1 MSKIVLDTNC
11 LLMSLPK
18 ASPYRLLWDS
28 FLKGEVILCVSNEI
42 LEEYAEILSL
52 KVGERIANNIVEL
65 IINRS
70 NVEFVN
76 PAFRF
81 DLIKTDVDDNK
92 FVDCAITAGAMCIV
106 SNDSH
111 FKELASIP
119 FPKVTVFSII
129 EFMVVLR
136 NLSQNTAN

>member
-1 MSKIVLDTNC
+1 MKKIVLDTNC

-18 ASPYRLLWDS
+18 ASPYRSLWDS
-28 FLKGEVILCVSNEI
+28 FLKGDIILCVSNEI
-42 LEEYAEILSL
+42 IEEYSEILSL
-52 KVGERIANNIVEL
+52 KVGQRIASNVIEL
-65 IINRS
+65 IVNRS

-76 PAFRF
+76 PTYRF
-81 DLIKTDVDDNK
+81 GLIQTDIDDNK
-92 FVDCAITAGAMCIV
+92 FVDCAIVAGAMCIV

-119 FPKVTVFSII
+119 FPKVTVFNIV

-136 NLSQNTAN
+136 NLNQNTAN

>member
-1 MSKIVLDTNC
+1 MKKIVLDTNC

-18 ASPYRLLWDS
+18 ASPYRSLWDS
-28 FLKGEVILCVSNEI
+28 FLKGDIILCVSNEI
-42 LEEYAEILSL
+42 IEEYSEILSL
-52 KVGERIANNIVEL
+52 KVGQRIASNVIEL
-65 IINRS
+65 IVNRS

-76 PAFRF
+76 PTYRF
-81 DLIKTDVDDNK
+81 GLIQTDIDDNK
-92 FVDCAITAGAMCIV
+92 FVDCAIVAGAMCIV

-119 FPKVTVFSII
+119 FPKVIVFNIV

-136 NLSQNTAN
+136 NLNQNTAN

>member
-1 MSKIVLDTNC
+1 MKKIVLDTNC

-18 ASPYRLLWDS
+18 ASPYRSLWDS
-28 FLKGEVILCVSNEI
+28 FLKGDIILCVSNEI
-42 LEEYAEILSL
+42 IEEYFEILSL
-52 KVGERIANNIVEL
+52 KVGQRIASNVIEL
-65 IINRS
+65 IVNRS

-76 PAFRF
+76 PTYRF
-81 DLIKTDVDDNK
+81 GLIQTDIDDNK
-92 FVDCAITAGAMCIV
+92 FVDCAIVAGAMCIV

-119 FPKVTVFSII
+119 FPKVTVFNIV

-136 NLSQNTAN
+136 NLNQNTAN

>member
-1 MSKIVLDTNC
+1 MKKIVLDTNC

-18 ASPYRLLWDS
+18 ASPYRSLWDS
-28 FLKGEVILCVSNEI
+28 FLTGDIILCVSNEI
-42 LEEYAEILSL
+42 IEEYSEILSL
-52 KVGERIANNIVEL
+52 KVGQRIASNVIEL
-65 IINRS
+65 IVNRS

-76 PAFRF
+76 PTYRF
-81 DLIKTDVDDNK
+81 GLIQTDIDDNK
-92 FVDCAITAGAMCIV
+92 FVDCAIVAGAMCIV

-119 FPKVTVFSII
+119 FPKVIVFNIV

-136 NLSQNTAN
+136 NLNQNTAN

>member
-1 MSKIVLDTNC
+1 MKKIVLDTNC

-28 FLKGEVILCVSNEI
+28 FLKGDVILCVSNEI
-42 LEEYAEILSL
+42 LEEYSEILSL

-70 NVEFVN
+70 NVEFIN
-76 PAFRF
+76 PTYRF
-81 DLIKTDVDDNK
+81 GLINTDVDDNK
-92 FVDCAITAGAMCIV
+92 FVDCAIVAGAMCIV

-119 FPKVTVFSII
+119 FPKVTVFNIM
-129 EFMVVLR
+129 EFMKVLR
-136 NLSQNTAN
+136 NLKWSSAN